1 MDTMFDQ
8 IIDLTPHQC
17 SFIKE
22 RYRFLLREYRRRCR
36 IYSILFYILRI
47 TMTVGSLAV
56 PALLS
61 IQSAANP
68 ADRMYWITWSISLA
82 VTTANGLTTLFKLD
96 KRFFLLHG
104 VAERLRTEAWQ
115 YLTLSGRYSGHHG
128 LKNGETPTHKNQYV
142 YYCSQIEKIRMK
154 HIDDEFIRQAD
165 VVSGQP
171 ASSNTTT
178 QNSDSTSTITAR
190 GDRIQNSALVPTPLE
205 PAIDYDRRHRRQSI
219 STIGS
224 DETIVQMETT
234 NRAPPASS
242 EERTHSVSVS
252 DEGGEAVSE
261 TGNQEQSVLPR
272 TSTVRRIRSVR
283 VGTAI
288 QSGEIQQQQ
297 SNPGST

>member
-1 MDTMFDQ
+1 
-8 IIDLTPHQC
+8 
-17 SFIKE
+17 
-22 RYRFLLREYRRRCR
+22 
-36 IYSILFYILRI
+36 
-47 TMTVGSLAV
+47 MTVGSLAV